1 MTKITKPKIIK
12 NTGLSDTMVNV
23 LTKLGTQS
31 SSTANSKFYT
41 RPLFTFPELTNIYL
55 GSDFA
60 KRIIDIYA
68 KTMTREWISIIKD
81 PDNKAMIYLN
91 RLKAEK
97 HFTSQL
103 KWSRLY
109 GGALMLVYADD
120 GLTLDQPLN
129 INNIKTIESL
139 KIFDPNQVTVQT
151 DDYYNNKFKSNYG
164 DIEYYTINPINNVQV
179 LPTIKVHETRII
191 RINGEELPAEQ
202 KRANNDWDASAIQG
216 IYDSLINFTQ
226 GQGYSAE
233 LMRDFVLGVLK
244 IDNLTE
250 LMSIDGG
257 TTTVMSR
264 LDMMAQFRSVI
275 NMVLLGDSENYTKE
289 ASNVSGI
296 PDLIDRFAEALSA
309 VSGIPI
315 SILFDKW
322 DGGLGDTGGS
332 QVRAWYDHIAAEQ
345 KDTLQEPIN
354 ELLVLIQAA
363 KDSGL
368 SSAEKLEFEFNPLW
382 QRDTSQIVTDQNTQA
397 QTDQIYIQNG
407 VLNKEEVR
415 QSRFA
420 TGKFEA
426 ETKLDSQYDDITFS
440 QLSESN
446 NDV

>member
-1 MTKITKPKIIK
+1 MTEISKPKITK
-12 NTGLSDTMVNV
+12 NTSLSDTMVNV
-23 LTKLGTQS
+23 LTKLGTTAG
-31 SSTANSKFYT
+31 STANSKIYA
-41 RPLFTFPELTNIYL
+41 RGLFDFPELTNIYL

-68 KTMTREWISIIKD
+68 TTMVREWISIVQD
-81 PDNKAMIYLN
+81 PDNKAMKYLD

-97 HFTSQL
+97 RFTSQL
-103 KWSRLY
+103 KWARLY
-109 GGALMLVYADD
+109 GGALMLVHADD
-120 GLTLDQPLN
+120 GQTLDMPLN

-139 KIFDPNQVTVQT
+139 AIYDPTQVTVQT
-151 DDYYNNKFKSNYG
+151 NDYYNDRFKSNYG
-164 DIEYYTINPINNVQV
+164 DIEFYTINPINNALV
-179 LPTIKVHETRII
+179 LPEFRVHESRII
-191 RINGEELPAEQ
+191 RIDGAELPAAE
-202 KRANNDWDASAIQG
+202 KRANNNWDASAIQG

-226 GQGYSAE
+226 SQGYSAE

-244 IDNLTE
+244 IDDLTN

-257 TTTVMSR
+257 TQTVMSR
-264 LDMMAQFRSVI
+264 LDIMAQFRSVI
-275 NMVLLGDSENYTKE
+275 NMVLLGDSESYTKE

-345 KDTLQEPIN
+345 KNTLQEPIN

-363 KDSGL
+363 QDSGL
-368 SSAEKLEFEFNPLW
+368 STADKLEFEFNPLW

-426 ETKLDSQYDDITFS
+426 ETKLDSQYNDITYS
-440 QLSESN
+440 QLSEGN
-446 NDV
+446 NDD